1 MIEIIVIAAFVII
14 IWREIRKE
22 DKDPSYRSWMTRGDS
37 HWDHWNH
44 TKYGD

>member
-22 DKDPSYRSWMTRGDS
+22 DKDPSYRSWMDGS

-44 TKYGD
+44 REYGD